1 MNIIYLYG
9 PPASG
14 KSTLGRLFAARN
26 DFEFIDLDAEIEK
39 ATAKRIPEIF
49 KTEGEKAF
57 RKLEKET
64 LKRVIAAAVKDKNTV
79 IALGGGA
86 LLAEESRQ
94 LAEKTGKIVV
104 LECSEEELSRRIAAQ
119 KSKRPLLENDTKTG
133 NKLKALLLARQQHY
147 SSFPTHLSSLEDVC
161 EALTEVLKQ
170 NEQKKV

>member
-14 KSTLGRLFAARN
+14 KSTLGRLFAAKN

-39 ATAKRIPEIF
+39 AAAKRIPEIF

-64 LKRVIAAAVKDKNTV
+64 LKRVIVAVKDKNTV

-86 LLAEESRQ
+86 LLVEESRQ
-94 LAEKTGKIVV
+94 LAEETGEIVV

-119 KSKRPLLENDTKTG
+119 KSKRPLLENGTKTE

-147 SSFPTHLSSLEDVC
+147 SSFPTHLSSSSSSLEDAC
-161 EALTEVLKQ
+161 EALTEVLKR
-170 NEQKKV
+170 K

>member
-39 ATAKRIPEIF
+39 AAAKRIPEIF

-57 RKLEKET
+57 RELEKET
-64 LKRVIAAAVKDKNTV
+64 LKRVVAANEDKKTV

-94 LAEKTGKIVV
+94 LAEETGEEIVV

-119 KSKRPLLENDTKTG
+119 QDSKRPLLEDSDTEMKD
-133 NKLKALLLARQQHY
+133 KLKALLLARQQHY
-147 SSFPTHLSSLEDVC
+147 SSFPTRLSSLSEDAC
-161 EALTEVLKQ
+161 EALAEVLKQ
-170 NEQKKV
+170 K

>member
-14 KSTLGRLFAARN
+14 KSTLGRLFAAKN

-39 ATAKRIPEIF
+39 AAAKKIPEIF

-64 LKRVIAAAVKDKNTV
+64 LKRVVAAVKDKNTV

-94 LAEKTGKIVV
+94 LVEETGKIVV

-119 KSKRPLLENDTKTG
+119 KSKRPLLENDTKTE

-147 SSFPTHLSSLEDVC
+147 SSFPTHLSSSSSFLEDAC

-170 NEQKKV
+170 K

>member
-14 KSTLGRLFAARN
+14 KSTLGRLFAAKN

-39 ATAKRIPEIF
+39 AAAKRIPEIF

-64 LKRVIAAAVKDKNTV
+64 LKRVVADVKDKNTV

-94 LAEKTGKIVV
+94 LAEETGKIVV

-119 KSKRPLLENDTKTG
+119 KSKRPLLENDTKTE